1 MSLLKSRS
9 GELMPS
15 WRSNLSE
22 LFDFD
27 RFFLDQPFSN
37 FPAMDTLRVSRIPAT
52 NIRESENEFILELAA
67 PGMKKKD
74 FHVDIDNGMLEIKV
88 EKEEEIKKEE
98 PRFTRREY
106 NYNAF
111 YRSFTLPETVDGE
124 KIKAEYEEGVLKIH
138 LPKLPDAK
146 KRPVKEITVS

>member
-1 MSLLKSRS
+1 MSLLKSKS
-9 GELMPS
+9 GELLPS
-15 WRSNLSE
+15 LRSDLSE

-27 RFFLDQPFSN
+27 RFFMDQPFSN
-37 FPAMDTLRVSRIPAT
+37 FLSMDTRRVARIPAT
-52 NIRESENEFILELAA
+52 NTRESDDEFILELAA

-88 EKEEEIKKEE
+88 EKEEEFKTEE
-98 PRFTRREY
+98 PKFTRREY

-124 KIKAEYEEGVLKIH
+124 KINAEYEEGILKIH
-138 LPKLPDAK
+138 LPKLPGAK